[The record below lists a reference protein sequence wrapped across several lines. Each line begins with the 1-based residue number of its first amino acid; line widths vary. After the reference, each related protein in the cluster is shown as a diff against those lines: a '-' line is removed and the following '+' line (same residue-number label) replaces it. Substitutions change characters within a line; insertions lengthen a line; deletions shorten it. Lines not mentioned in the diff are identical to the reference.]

1 MEKVAEERRQ
11 RSALQEELVAARAT
25 LEQLSGSC
33 SEASMASLP
42 VSELERLQGVHLEG
56 LQHTQRAMTRALRE
70 QNQVSEGSLLVNVGQ
85 YWCYNLR
92 P

>member
-1 MEKVAEERRQ
+1 MT
-11 RSALQEELVAARAT
+11 ARAT

-56 LQHTQRAMTRALRE
+56 LQQTQRAMTRALRE
-70 QNQVSEGSLLVNVGQ
+70 QNQVGEGSLLVNVGQ
-85 YWCYNLR
+85 YWCYDLR